1 MRREFTWLN
10 GLLWSV
16 SVIGYAIFLVGLIFF
31 IWGLNQF
38 SVNPGDSVSV
48 MDLVLIGFIAFFG
61 LIIGTIM
68 QAFRV
73 MVSLNDKAVKIQE
86 QMELM
91 DVRIRSVVPQN
102 RQLKQLD
109 TLPDL
114 IEVGREILEKMK
126 TIKNVQGEV
135 QKAMESY
142 SLENGPVN
150 PKADKGMAS
159 KNDPI
164 ALLQD
169 DSKWKCPHCSAENP
183 SYLFKCR
190 ECGRENTTIKSPAI

>member
-1 MRREFTWLN
+1 MRHEFTWLN
-10 GLLWSV
+10 RLLMGV
-16 SVIGYAIFLVGLIFF
+16 SVVGYAIFLAGLIFF
-31 IWGLNQF
+31 LWGLGQYSNG
-38 SVNPGDSVSV
+38 PGTVVSIS
-48 MDLVLIGFIAFFG
+48 DLTLIGFSGIFG
-61 LIIGTIM
+61 LIIGVTM
-68 QAFRV
+68 QAFRIA
-73 MVSLNDKAVKIQE
+73 VSLNDKAIKIME

-109 TLPDL
+109 ALPDL
-114 IEVGREILEKMK
+114 VEVSREMLESLKAMQ
-126 TIKNVQGEV
+126 NVPGEV
-135 QKAMESY
+135 QKAMESF
-142 SLENGPVN
+142 SLENGSSKPTQEKTL
-150 PKADKGMAS
+150 PP

-190 ECGRENTTIKSPAI
+190 ECGQENTHL